1 MLAETVNPT
10 LSSMSPQAA
19 VIVVGLGNPILGD
32 DGVGWKVAEEVRRRL
47 VEAPRTLPQPASV
60 AVECYSLGGLSLMEQ
75 LIGYQRAII
84 VDAFA
89 VDQPAGT
96 VFTLS
101 LDELPNRSGRHTT
114 SAHDTSLQNAMAMG
128 RTMGE
133 SLPEEVTIVGIAS
146 EHLYEFSEELTPE
159 VAASIPKAAQIVL
172 DLIFT
177 GGVK

>member
-1 MLAETVNPT
+1 MLPATINPT
-10 LSSMSPQAA
+10 LSSISPQAS
-19 VIVVGLGNPILGD
+19 VIVIGLGNPILGD

-47 VEAPRTLPQPASV
+47 DEAPAALPQSSSV
-60 AVECYSLGGLSLMEQ
+60 VVECFSLGGLSLMEQ
-75 LIGYQRAII
+75 LIGYHRAII

-96 VFTLS
+96 VFTLG
-101 LDELPNRSGRHTT
+101 LDKLPNRPGLHTT

-146 EHLYEFSEELTPE
+146 EQLYEFSEELTPE
-159 VAASIPKAAQIVL
+159 VAASIPMAARIVL